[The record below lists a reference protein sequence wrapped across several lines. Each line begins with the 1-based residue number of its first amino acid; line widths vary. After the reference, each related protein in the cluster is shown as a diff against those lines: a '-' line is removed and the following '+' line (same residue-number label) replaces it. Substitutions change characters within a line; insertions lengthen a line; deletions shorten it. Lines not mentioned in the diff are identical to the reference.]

1 MRFATL
7 HFPHQ
12 LALVLFLVLLVAF
25 LAGCT
30 KPPQPKTQASM
41 GSSESSS
48 IERAKS
54 GGSDA
59 DLTAKVKNA
68 LATDAQLKAAQIDVD
83 ANSGVV
89 ILKGQVESDTE
100 KKRLQELAQAVPGVT
115 WVQNRV
121 SVAPRPG

>member
-41 GSSESSS
+41 GSSESRS

>member
-1 MRFATL
+1 
-7 HFPHQ
+7 
-12 LALVLFLVLLVAF
+12 
-25 LAGCT
+25 
-30 KPPQPKTQASM
+30 
-41 GSSESSS
+41 
-48 IERAKS
+48 
-54 GGSDA
+54 
-59 DLTAKVKNA
+59 